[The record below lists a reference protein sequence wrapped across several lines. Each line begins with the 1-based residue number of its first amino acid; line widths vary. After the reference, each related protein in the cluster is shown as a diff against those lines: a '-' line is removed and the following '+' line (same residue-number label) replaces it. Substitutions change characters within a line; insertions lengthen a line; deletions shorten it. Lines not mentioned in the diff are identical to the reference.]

1 MLSSKNDLQQLICF
15 LGSEKNRLSKL
26 GQNTKS
32 INKKLRK
39 IAFEK
44 TEDKASNYMETTRQK

>member
-1 MLSSKNDLQQLICF
+1 MLSSENDLQQLICF

-26 GQNTKS
+26 GQNS
-32 INKKLRK
+32 K